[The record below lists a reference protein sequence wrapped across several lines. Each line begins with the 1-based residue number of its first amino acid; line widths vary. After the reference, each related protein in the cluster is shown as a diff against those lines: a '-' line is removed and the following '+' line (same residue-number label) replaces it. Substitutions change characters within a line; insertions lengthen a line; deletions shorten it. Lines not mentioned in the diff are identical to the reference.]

1 VLRLSI
7 IIPYFGELSLFE
19 STLASVLQ
27 NRPGGCQILVAH
39 RGDYQDPWNLG
50 DEVEFLT
57 QRSDATLLDLVNAGL
72 HEARAEVF
80 HVLLGGTEVNEGWT
94 IPVLSHFA
102 YPRVG
107 AVAPLLNSSVD
118 SQHVLARGLRV
129 NRHFDRVVVDQQ
141 SPLDA
146 RSPQRATTNDLVH
159 GPILSAAFY
168 RTDALLDIGGFDPQ
182 LGPEFSDADIAVTLK
197 TIGYRCVHEPACHLQ
212 APPLATT
219 NWSTKTGR
227 QAERLFWR
235 HTEHLGMSARIGRSL
250 ATLVRTFT
258 QPDAT
263 GGHRSLLGRLTA
275 AAEQK
280 RYQQFHDSIA
290 LLRQKT
296 QQELHEL
303 DPHDTLSTDD
313 RDVARSAS
321 SSRTG
326 DRRAA

>member
-1 VLRLSI
+1 MLRLSI
-7 IIPYFGELSLFE
+7 IIPFFGELSLFE

-39 RGDYQDPWNLG
+39 RGDYQDPWNLA

-80 HVLLGGTEVNEGWT
+80 HVLLAGTEVNEGWT

-107 AVAPLLNSSVD
+107 AVAPLLTSSAD
-118 SQHVLARGLRV
+118 SQQVLARGLRV
-129 NRHFDRVVVDQQ
+129 NRHFDRVIVDRQ

-146 RSPQRATTNDLVH
+146 RNPLRATTNDLVH
-159 GPILSAAFY
+159 GPIFSAAFY

-182 LGPEFSDADIAVTLK
+182 LGPDFSDADVATTLK
-197 TIGYRCVHEPACHLQ
+197 TIGYRCVHEPACRLQ
-212 APPLATT
+212 LPRHSTT
-219 NWSTKTGR
+219 TWSTTTAR

-235 HTEHLGMSARIGRSL
+235 HTDQLGMAARMGRALS
-250 ATLVRTFT
+250 TLMRKLT
-258 QPDAT
+258 QADAT
-263 GGHRSLLGRLTA
+263 GGYRSLLGRLTA
-275 AAEQK
+275 ATEQT
-280 RYQQFHDSIA
+280 RYQQFRDSIA

-296 QQELHEL
+296 QQELRKL

-313 RDVARSAS
+313 REATRSAS

>member
-1 VLRLSI
+1 MLRLSI

-50 DEVEFLT
+50 EEVEFLT
-57 QRSDATLLDLVNAGL
+57 QRADATLLDLVNAGL

-80 HVLLGGTEVNEGWT
+80 HVLLAGTEVNEGWT

-107 AVAPLLNSSVD
+107 AVAPLLTRSAD
-118 SQHVLARGLRV
+118 PQQVLARGLRV
-129 NRHFDRVVVDQQ
+129 NHHFDRVVVDQQ

-146 RSPQRATTNDLVH
+146 RNPQRATTNDLVH
-159 GPILSAAFY
+159 GPLLSAAFY
-168 RTDALLDIGGFDPQ
+168 RTDALLDIGGFDPL
-182 LGPEFSDADIAVTLK
+182 LGAEFSDADVATTLK
-197 TIGYRCVHEPACHLQ
+197 TIGYRCVHEPACRLQ
-212 APPLATT
+212 VPQLSTT
-219 NWSTKTGR
+219 PWSSTTGR
-227 QAERLFWR
+227 QAERLYWR
-235 HTEHLGMSARIGRSL
+235 HTEHLGLSARIGRSL
-250 ATLVRTFT
+250 STLVRTCT
-258 QPDAT
+258 QADAT
-263 GGHRSLLGRLTA
+263 GGYRSLLGRLTA
-275 AAEQK
+275 STEQSH
-280 RYQQFHDSIA
+280 YQQFHDSIA

-296 QQELHEL
+296 QQELREL

-313 RDVARSAS
+313 RDASRSPS